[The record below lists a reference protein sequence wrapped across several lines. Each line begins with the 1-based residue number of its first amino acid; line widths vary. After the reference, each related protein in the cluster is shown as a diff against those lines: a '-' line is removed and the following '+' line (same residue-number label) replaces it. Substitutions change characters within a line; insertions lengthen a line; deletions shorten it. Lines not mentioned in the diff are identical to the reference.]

1 MSRTCMLMMEAK
13 VVLMS
18 KLLQMTSTRLLL
30 NLLTFQG
37 KVHVDKNTVGYCNL
51 L

>member
-18 KLLQMTSTRLLL
+18 KLLQMTSTPLLS
-30 NLLTFQG
+30 NLSTFQG
-37 KVHVDKNTVGYCNL
+37 KVLIYNWHIFL
-51 L
+51 E